1 MHIPTG
7 FIPITVAAG
16 GYAVMG
22 AAALYT
28 LRKIKEAEDPRAN
41 IPKAALLTAAF
52 FVASLIHIP
61 VPPTSV
67 HLILNGLLGVILG
80 YYAFPAIL
88 VGLVFQAIL
97 FGHGGVDTFGVNA
110 VILGLPALLA
120 HLIFQARHLMGGGSN
135 RITSSIFGF
144 IAGASAIAVS
154 TLLFFGIMVYSIPA
168 DMNAA
173 TEQAAITALSL
184 AHIPL
189 MLIEGTLTAMLI
201 IYLMRVQPHLLGGL
215 REARA

>member
-7 FIPITVAAG
+7 FVPFTVVTG

-22 AAALYT
+22 AAAWYT
-28 LRKIKEAEDPRAN
+28 LRKIKEEEDPRAK

-52 FVASLIHIP
+52 FVTSLIHIP

-120 HLIFQARHLMGGGSN
+120 HLIFQARHLVGGESN
-135 RITSSIFGF
+135 RMTSSIFGF
-144 IAGASAIAVS
+144 IAGASAIAIS
-154 TLLFFGIMVYSIPA
+154 TLLFFGLMIYNIPA
-168 DMNAA
+168 DMDVAA
-173 TEQAAITALSL
+173 EQTAITVLSL